1 MDNLFELEDGSVAI
15 LDYESDEETKQ
26 YIKEVLGMTQ
36 IGRML
41 MDEGRQKGRKEGRT
55 EGRKEGRKEDDIERA
70 KKTALNMLKRG
81 DSLADVA
88 EILELSPDIIKAWS
102 EEACALV

>member
-41 MDEGRQKGRKEGRT
+41 MDEGRQKGRKEGR
-55 EGRKEGRKEDDIERA
+55 KEDDIERA

>member
-1 MDNLFELEDGSVAI
+1 MKA
-15 LDYESDEETKQ
+15 
-26 YIKEVLGMTQ
+26 
-36 IGRML
+36 
-41 MDEGRQKGRKEGRT
+41 
-55 EGRKEGRKEDDIERA
+55 GRKEGRKEGDIERA

>member
-15 LDYESDEETKQ
+15 LDYESDEQTKQ

-41 MDEGRQKGRKEGRT
+41 MDEGRQKGRQ
-55 EGRKEGRKEDDIERA
+55 
-70 KKTALNMLKRG
+70 KRG
-81 DSLADVA
+81 
-88 EILELSPDIIKAWS
+88 
-102 EEACALV
+102 

>member
-41 MDEGRQKGRKEGRT
+41 MDEGRPKGRK
-55 EGRKEGRKEDDIERA
+55 
-70 KKTALNMLKRG
+70 
-81 DSLADVA
+81 DSKPRD
-88 EILELSPDIIKAWS
+88 PTP
-102 EEACALV
+102 